1 MNILKKFMDS
11 GNKQE
16 LSVIA
21 SGEFD
26 LLRSKQ
32 SPKSSLECIY
42 NDSSLSIRS
51 NGQYTYNI
59 VVKKVIDITEDDEG
73 DEDGD
78 GYYSDDARSV
88 LSVQSKIG
96 GKKEE
101 EWSFTLGPH
110 LNFKKTWSN
119 IGDAVFVWNN
129 SLGDEN
135 DERVQYVISSDV
147 STTDVDQFLQILYR
161 CYFTVI
167 NKKPISSAT
176 ANDIK
181 DIELLF
187 NTVLPEEENEETIP
201 DSCDLL
207 DTLHNLNANNA
218 AKDSDDDEGDTS
230 ELFQDANDTF
240 TNRTISAP
248 LSTATEIE
256 GKEISSYVGGLY
268 LFDPIKEDFLLQ
280 EHAME
285 ISLIEIGK
293 FKYWLSVNGKET
305 KLGKPVTQQLNPTF
319 DDAKTVFIFNYT
331 IEQITLSFMIKFDS
345 INDYKSFKLQW
356 SACLWMATNKVSWDK
371 VSDKEKQYIINPTL
385 ALVKDLDHILG
396 FGDDSDDKREE
407 ELRSLEQTRAEAE
420 LEEDEDDEDIP
431 SSVLVSSEQFDES
444 SSASSSGNRSLTV
457 SARNDRSYVVRGN
470 KIGVFK
476 TGAGNVEDDD
486 EDGLEFVSVIK
497 SVKGKDGKGFNPE
510 NPMMY
515 MEDRSLILGDN
526 NNLNKLYKMDIE
538 TGKIV
543 EEWGSGDKNIV
554 QYGPTKKY
562 DQLTSEPTVVGV
574 SNNTLFKM
582 DPRIP
587 NENKIVQD
595 QSKQYATKYNFSS
608 IGTTEDGYVAVGSE
622 KGDIKLYDR
631 LGIKAKTAI
640 PSLGEPIKYITTSA
654 DGNWLLA
661 TCETSLLLIDLT
673 IKTGKNA
680 GNIGFLKSFPA
691 AENVKTYIL
700 RVSPEH
706 TSYMRTYTKKPI
718 SFTRA
723 YFNVGIGQKEQN
735 IITSTGPFAITWSL
749 NKIIQHGTGNN
760 AYYIKRY
767 DNDIVEDNFKF
778 GSRKRVIVALKDDI
792 SLSKLKSFK
801 QPNKD
806 VLMPQSNIKEFY
818 E

>member
-285 ISLIEIGK
+285 ISLIEIGE

-691 AENVKTYIL
+691 AENVKKYIL

>member
-1 MNILKKFMDS
+1 MDS